1 MTRTTICRTTCSSSV
16 APSPPPRLL
25 TTRSNGCE
33 TCCATTDVLLIEGTG
48 YTGNAHKQPC
58 LHILHTSQVI
68 LANPD
73 HKSQF
78 SSSTNKSICFL
89 QLETFP
95 SVFLAFF
102 SPKTS
107 LFFTFQTQ
115 PRPRLHLPA
124 AFSQADTCSTVHTKS
139 RCMPCTCTYKLSRT
153 TCDLSN
159 LESRPVWRD
168 LRHTVVPQDILLRD
182 LQVFQTWNGWPVL

>member
-1 MTRTTICRTTCSSSV
+1 MRRAVRQPTCFSSREPDIQV
-16 APSPPPRLL
+16 MH
-25 TTRSNGCE
+25 TSNP
-33 TCCATTDVLLIEGTG
+33 VLISF
-48 YTGNAHKQPC
+48 
-58 LHILHTSQVI
+58 IHTSQVI

-124 AFSQADTCSTVHTKS
+124 AFSQADTCSS
-139 RCMPCTCTYKLSRT
+139 RKAVACPALALTSYLGPLAIS
-153 TCDLSN
+153 
-159 LESRPVWRD
+159 
-168 LRHTVVPQDILLRD
+168 
-182 LQVFQTWNGWPVL
+182 QTLNQGQFGGI